1 MAAEISTVE
10 MQVPGLCCLECSQ
23 GVDQALRRTPGVCD
37 LHVLG
42 MAEKVVITYDNALTE
57 PGRLAQVV
65 TDAGHP
71 VASWQVAGNQA
82 GQTSLHSQPNQSRYA
97 HAFAIL
103 RLAFVGVVS
112 LIALVEIVGESFGVF
127 HSVELNVP
135 MPVALAV
142 VVVGGYPIFW
152 SALQGL
158 LQRQITI
165 NAVMSVGILAAAAT
179 GEVISA
185 ALIVFF
191 MLIARFLEEKTTGRA
206 RRAVAELA
214 ELAPKTA
221 RVKREQ
227 GEETIAIVAL
237 QIDDKVIV
245 RAGEPVPIDGTVLAG
260 QGIVNQ
266 APITGESLPVEKG
279 ERAEVFAGTL
289 LERGYLE
296 VRVQRIG
303 EQTALGRIL
312 HLVEEAETH
321 KAPVQKFADRFSAF
335 FLPGVL
341 TLALLTL
348 LISHHLEAAI
358 AVLVAACP
366 CAVGLATPLS
376 VVAAVGSGARRGLLI
391 KGGLALEQLAAVDTL
406 VVDKT
411 GTLTSGQ
418 PEVSTIRSWT
428 STLTQEDMLAWAAAL
443 EQTAAHPL
451 ASAIVQAADA
461 HQLSLPP
468 IEECAVRPSRGV
480 VGSSQ
485 DSTWLLG
492 AQRLLDEEGV
502 VLTDEHK
509 QEIRRLEE
517 AGQTVLV
524 LVKNGEALGL
534 LTVADTLRP
543 EVPQA
548 LSRIR
553 ALGITRIL
561 LLTGDNARAA
571 QMIAEEAGITEVHA
585 QLLPEEKSALVK
597 QLQRDGRRVLM
608 VGDGIN
614 DAPALTEAS
623 VGIAMDSIGTA
634 VAQEAADVALLRD
647 DWSQVPEAIR
657 LGRRTRATIRQN
669 IFFGVGFT
677 VLVMGLA
684 SFGLISAIIAA
695 ASQSVPDVAV
705 ALNASRLL
713 GRGGSRAHSSR
724 TTTDV
729 EASPASLA
737 WPQRGEN
744 REETPRGDGKEE
756 HDDSDTS
763 LPRL

>member
-1 MAAEISTVE
+1 MATERSTVE

-23 GVDQALRRTPGVCD
+23 GVEVALRRTPGVCD
-37 LHVLG
+37 LRVLG
-42 MAEKVVITYDNALTE
+42 MAEKVVITYDNTLTE

-71 VASWQVAGNQA
+71 VATFQVAGDQA
-82 GQTSLHSQPNQSRYA
+82 EQRSPDPQPNQSRYA
-97 HAFAIL
+97 LAFAIL

-112 LIALVEIVGESFGVF
+112 LIALIEIVGESFGLL
-127 HSVELNVP
+127 HTVEVNVP
-135 MPVALAV
+135 VPVALAV

-158 LQRQITI
+158 LQRHITI

-191 MLIARFLEEKTTGRA
+191 MLIARFLEDKTTGRA

-221 RVKREQ
+221 RVKREH
-227 GEETIAIVAL
+227 GEETIAITAL
-237 QIDDKVIV
+237 QVDDEVIV
-245 RAGEPVPIDGTVLAG
+245 RAGESVPIDGMVLTG
-260 QGIVNQ
+260 QGIINQ

-279 ERAEVFAGTL
+279 EGSEMFAGTL
-289 LERGYLE
+289 LERGFLE

-303 EQTALGRIL
+303 EQTALGQIM
-312 HLVEEAETH
+312 HLVEEAEAH

-341 TLALLTL
+341 LLSLLTL

-391 KGGLALEQLAAVDTL
+391 KGGLALEQLAQVDTL

-411 GTLTSGQ
+411 GTLTSGHPQ
-418 PEVSTIRSWT
+418 VTTISAWT
-428 STLTQEDMLAWAAAL
+428 SAFTQEDVLAWAAAL

-451 ASAIVQAADA
+451 ASAIVQAARER
-461 HQLSLPP
+461 QLPLPQ
-468 IEECAVRPSRGV
+468 IEECTVRPSRGV
-480 VGSSQ
+480 VGHTQ
-485 DSTWLLG
+485 NAFFLLG
-492 AQRLLDEEGV
+492 ARRLLGEEGV
-502 VLTDEHK
+502 MLTSERK
-509 QEIRRLEE
+509 VEVAQLEE
-517 AGQTVLV
+517 DGQTVLL
-524 LVKNGEALGL
+524 LVRNGEALGL
-534 LTVADTLRP
+534 LAVADTLRS
-543 EVPQA
+543 EVPKA
-548 LSRIR
+548 LEQVR
-553 ALGITRIL
+553 ALGIARIL
-561 LLTGDNARAA
+561 LLTGDHEQAA
-571 QMIAEEAGITEVHA
+571 QAIAQVAGITEVHA
-585 QLLPEEKSALVK
+585 GLLPEDKIVLVQK
-597 QLQRDGRRVLM
+597 LQAEGRRVLM

-614 DAPALTEAS
+614 DAPALAAAS
-623 VGIAMDSIGTA
+623 VGIAMGTIGMA

-647 DWSQVPEAIR
+647 DWHQVPEAIR

-713 GRGGSRAHSSR
+713 GRGGSGAHSSR
-724 TTTDV
+724 KTPDV
-729 EASPASLA
+729 EVDPKA
-737 WPQRGEN
+737 
-744 REETPRGDGKEE
+744 
-756 HDDSDTS
+756 
-763 LPRL
+763 

>member
-1 MAAEISTVE
+1 MKIVISTVE

-23 GVDQALRRTPGVCD
+23 GVDQALRRTPGVQD
-37 LHVLG
+37 LHMLS
-42 MAEKVVITYDNALTE
+42 MAEKVVITYDAAATE
-57 PGRLAQVV
+57 PRRLAQVV

-71 VASWQVAGNQA
+71 VASWQVAGGQA
-82 GQTSLHSQPNQSRYA
+82 GHTPAASASPFPRQSRYA
-97 HAFAIL
+97 LAFAVL

-112 LIALVEIVGESFGVF
+112 LIALIEIVGESFGLF
-127 HSVELNVP
+127 HAVALNVP
-135 MPVALAV
+135 VPVALAV
-142 VVVGGYPIFW
+142 VVLGGYPIFW

-158 LQRQITI
+158 RRRQITI
-165 NAVMSVGILAAAAT
+165 NAVMSIGILAAAAT

-191 MLIARFLEEKTTGRA
+191 MLIARFLESKTTGRA

-221 RVKREQ
+221 RVKREH
-227 GEETIAIVAL
+227 GEEMVAIAAL
-237 QIDDKVIV
+237 QVDDAVIV
-245 RAGEPVPIDGTVLAG
+245 RAGEPLPIDGIVLAG

-266 APITGESLPVEKG
+266 APITGESLPVEKVAG
-279 ERAEVFAGTL
+279 SEVFAGTL
-289 LERGYLE
+289 AERGYLE

-303 EQTALGRIL
+303 EQTALGRIM

-341 TLALLTL
+341 TLALLTFGV
-348 LISHHLEAAI
+348 SHHLEAAI

-391 KGGLALEQLAAVDTL
+391 KGGLALEQLAKVDTL

-411 GTLTSGQ
+411 GTLTSGRPQ
-418 PEVSTIRSWT
+418 VTTIVSWT
-428 STLTQEDMLAWAAAL
+428 KELTQEDVLAWAAAL

-451 ASAIVQAADA
+451 ASAIVQAASVR
-461 HQLSLPP
+461 QLP
-468 IEECAVRPSRGV
+468 IPQIEGSTVRPSRGV
-480 VGSSQ
+480 VGHTQ
-485 DSTWLLG
+485 GATWLLG

-502 VLTDEHK
+502 ILTSEY
-509 QEIRRLEE
+509 QREIAHLEE
-517 AGQTVLV
+517 SGQTVLL
-524 LVKNGEALGL
+524 LVKSGQVMGL

-543 EVPQA
+543 EVPRA
-548 LSRIR
+548 LEQVR
-553 ALGITRIL
+553 ALGIARIL
-561 LLTGDNARAA
+561 LLTGDNERSA
-571 QMIAEEAGITEVHA
+571 QTIAQEASITEVHA
-585 QLLPEEKSALVK
+585 QLLPEDKIALVK
-597 QLQRDGRRVLM
+597 RLQAEGRRVLM

-614 DAPALTEAS
+614 DAPALMEAS
-623 VGIAMDSIGTA
+623 VGMAMGTIGTA
-634 VAQEAADVALLRD
+634 VAQEAADVALLQD

-657 LGRRTRATIRQN
+657 LGRRTARTIRQN

-695 ASQSVPDVAV
+695 ASQSVPDVGV

-713 GRGGSRAHSSR
+713 GAKRRDA
-724 TTTDV
+724 
-729 EASPASLA
+729 
-737 WPQRGEN
+737 
-744 REETPRGDGKEE
+744 
-756 HDDSDTS
+756 
-763 LPRL
+763 

>member
-1 MAAEISTVE
+1 MATEISTVE
-10 MQVPGLCCLECSQ
+10 MQVPGLCCMECSQ
-23 GVDQALRRTPGVCD
+23 GVEAALRRTPGVCD
-37 LHVLG
+37 LRVLG
-42 MAEKVVITYDNALTE
+42 MVEKVVITYDAAATE
-57 PGRLAQVV
+57 PMRLAQIMA
-65 TDAGHP
+65 DAGHP
-71 VASWQVAGNQA
+71 VTAWQGANVPS
-82 GQTSLHSQPNQSRYA
+82 GQTSPVVPSPNPRAGSLTL
-97 HAFAIL
+97 AFAIL

-112 LIALVEIVGESFGVF
+112 LIALIEIVGESFGLF
-127 HSVELNVP
+127 HAVVLNVP
-135 MPVALAV
+135 VPIALAV
-142 VVVGGYPIFW
+142 VVLGGYPIFW
-152 SALQGL
+152 SAALGL
-158 LQRQITI
+158 RRRQVTI
-165 NAVMSVGILAAAAT
+165 NSVMSVGILAAALT
-179 GEVISA
+179 SEVISA

-191 MLIARFLEEKTTGRA
+191 MLIARFLEDKTTGRA

-221 RVKREQ
+221 RVKREHGIEQ
-227 GEETIAIVAL
+227 VEISVL
-237 QIDDKVIV
+237 QVDDEVIV
-245 RAGEPVPIDGTVLAG
+245 RAGEPVPIDGIVLAG
-260 QGIVNQ
+260 QSIVNQ
-266 APITGESLPVEKG
+266 APITGESLPVEKVEG
-279 ERAEVFAGTL
+279 SEVFAGTL
-289 LERGYLE
+289 VECGYLE

-303 EQTALGRIL
+303 ERTALGHIM

-341 TLALLTL
+341 TLALLTFGV
-348 LISHHLEAAI
+348 SHHLEAAI

-391 KGGLALEQLAAVDTL
+391 KGGLALEQLASVDTL

-411 GTLTSGQ
+411 GTLTSGH
-418 PEVSTIRSWT
+418 PVVSTINAWT
-428 STLTQEDMLAWAAAL
+428 SKLSAEDMLAWAAAL

-451 ASAIVQAADA
+451 ASAIVQAARA
-461 HQLSLPP
+461 RQLSLPQ
-468 IEECAVRPSRGV
+468 IEECTVRPSRGV
-480 VGSSQ
+480 VGHSQ
-485 DSTWLLG
+485 DATWLLG

-502 VLTDEHK
+502 MLTGEQK
-509 QEIRRLEE
+509 SEIARLEE

-524 LVKNGEALGL
+524 LVKSGEALGL

-543 EVPQA
+543 EVPKA
-548 LSRIR
+548 LEQVR

-571 QMIAEEAGITEVHA
+571 QAIAREASITEIHA
-585 QLLPEEKSALVK
+585 QLSPEEKIALVK
-597 QLQRDGRRVLM
+597 WLQAEDRRVLM

-623 VGIAMDSIGTA
+623 VGIAMGTIGTA

-657 LGRRTRATIRQN
+657 LGRRTKRTIRQN

-684 SFGLISAIIAA
+684 SAGLISSVVAA
-695 ASQSVPDVAV
+695 ASQSVPDVGV

-713 GRGGSRAHSSR
+713 RWRR
-724 TTTDV
+724 
-729 EASPASLA
+729 
-737 WPQRGEN
+737 
-744 REETPRGDGKEE
+744 
-756 HDDSDTS
+756 
-763 LPRL
+763 

>member
-1 MAAEISTVE
+1 MATELATVE
-10 MQVPGLCCLECSQ
+10 MQVPGVCCLECSQ
-23 GVDQALRRTPGVCD
+23 GVEAALRRTPGVYD
-37 LHVLG
+37 LRVLG
-42 MAEKVVITYDNALTE
+42 MAEKVVITYDAATTE
-57 PGRLAQVV
+57 PMRLAQIMA
-65 TDAGHP
+65 DAGHP
-71 VASWQVAGNQA
+71 ATAWQGANASS
-82 GQTSLHSQPNQSRYA
+82 GQTSQTSPHPQPNQSRYA
-97 HAFAIL
+97 LAFAIL

-112 LIALVEIVGESFGVF
+112 LIALVEIVGESFGLF
-127 HSVELNVP
+127 HAVELNVP
-135 MPVALAV
+135 VPIALAV

-158 LQRQITI
+158 RRRQITI

-179 GEVISA
+179 GKVLSA
-185 ALIVFF
+185 ALIVLF
-191 MLIARFLEEKTTGRA
+191 MLIARFLEDKTTGRA

-221 RVKREQ
+221 RVKREHGIEQ
-227 GEETIAIVAL
+227 VEVSAL
-237 QIDDKVIV
+237 QVDDEVIV
-245 RAGEPVPIDGTVLAG
+245 HAGESIPIDGMVLTG

-279 ERAEVFAGTL
+279 AGSEVFAGTL
-289 LERGYLE
+289 LERGSLE
-296 VRVQRIG
+296 VRVQRVG
-303 EQTALGRIL
+303 AQTALGRIM
-312 HLVEEAETH
+312 HLVEEAEMH

-391 KGGLALEQLAAVDTL
+391 KGGLALEQLATVDTL

-418 PEVSTIRSWT
+418 PQVTTIRAWT
-428 STLTQEDMLAWAAAL
+428 SALTLEDVLAWAAAL

-451 ASAIVQAADA
+451 ASAIVQAARER
-461 HQLSLPP
+461 QLFLPQ
-468 IEECAVRPSRGV
+468 IEECTVRPSRGV
-480 VGSSQ
+480 VGHSQ
-485 DSTWLLG
+485 DAFFLLG

-502 VLTDEHK
+502 VL
-509 QEIRRLEE
+509 QEKHQREIARLEE

-524 LVKNGEALGL
+524 LVKDGEALGL

-543 EVPQA
+543 EVPKA
-548 LSRIR
+548 LSQVR

-561 LLTGDNARAA
+561 LLTGDNIRATRL
-571 QMIAEEAGITEVHA
+571 IAEEAGITEIHA
-585 QLLPEEKSALVK
+585 QLLPEEKIALVK
-597 QLQRDGRRVLM
+597 QLQAEGRRVLM

-623 VGIAMDSIGTA
+623 VGIAMGTIGTA

-657 LGRRTRATIRQN
+657 LGRRTKGTIRQN

-684 SFGLISAIIAA
+684 SAGLISAIIAA

-713 GRGGSRAHSSR
+713 GRGGSRAH
-724 TTTDV
+724 
-729 EASPASLA
+729 
-737 WPQRGEN
+737 
-744 REETPRGDGKEE
+744 
-756 HDDSDTS
+756 
-763 LPRL
+763 